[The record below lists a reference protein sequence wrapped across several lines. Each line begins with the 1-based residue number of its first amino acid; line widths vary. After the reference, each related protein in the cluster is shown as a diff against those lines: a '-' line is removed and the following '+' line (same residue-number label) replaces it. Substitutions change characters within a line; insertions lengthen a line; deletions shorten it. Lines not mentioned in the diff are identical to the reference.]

1 MLPYERDDNVWISIT
16 VEMDRDLTT
25 YERTVY
31 NILDLLAD
39 VGGLMGILFVFCTF
53 ITAVWN

>member
-1 MLPYERDDNVWISIT
+1 MLPYERDDNVWVSIT

-31 NILDLLAD
+31 NLLDLLAD
-39 VGGLMGILFVFCTF
+39 IGGLMGSLFVFCNF
-53 ITAVWN
+53 IAAVWN

>member
-31 NILDLLAD
+31 NLLDLLAD